1 MEKTRVNISS
11 GSKFE
16 EAFGYSRAVKAGDTV
31 YVSGTIGM
39 DYAAGAMSKDPV
51 AQLHQIIRN
60 FEPALTK
67 AGATL
72 KDVVQITTYVTAPE
86 VFQTIGPELGNIFAH
101 IRPTNAALVVAF
113 PVPDVKVEISAIA
126 VIGCGV
132 SGRST

>member
-1 MEKTRVNISS
+1 MDKTRVNISS

-31 YVSGTIGM
+31 YISGTIGM
-39 DYAAGAMSKDPV
+39 DYATGALSSDPIK
-51 AQLHQIIRN
+51 QLHQIIRN

-86 VFQTIGPELGNIFAH
+86 VFQAIGPELGKIFAH
-101 IRPTNAALVVAF
+101 IRPANAALVVAF
-113 PVPDVKVEISAIA
+113 PVPDVKVEISAVA
-126 VIGCGV
+126 VIGCGA
-132 SGRST
+132 S